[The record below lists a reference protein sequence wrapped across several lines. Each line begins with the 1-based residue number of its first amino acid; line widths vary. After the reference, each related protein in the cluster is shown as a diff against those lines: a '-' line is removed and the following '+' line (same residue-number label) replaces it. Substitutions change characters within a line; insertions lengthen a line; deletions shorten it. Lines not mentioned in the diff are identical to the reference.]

1 MRLFLTTAILLAILP
16 LLLACGN
23 AAEVP
28 PSLPTATPWPT
39 ATATPWPALAALFP
53 EPTATATPGP
63 TATATPG
70 PALAT
75 LFPEPTATATP
86 WPTAT
91 VTPGPDPAA
100 LAALF
105 PEPVPY
111 DSATASPAQTPVGLI
126 LNEPE
131 SFPGYTLL
139 RPNRGQN
146 IYLIDNQGRV
156 VHQWPL
162 DRSYRFARLLEN
174 GNLLTSARGQVTD
187 NIREIEIREIDP
199 TGRVIWEY
207 TAPDQH
213 HDLLKMPNG
222 NVLLLLKSWKHGGEV
237 RGRGGNPE
245 STGRYLE
252 LDYIIEVRP
261 TGPDSG
267 EIVWEWSVW
276 DHLIQDFD
284 PSLPNY
290 GTVAEHPEL
299 VDINYRLRLDWLHAN
314 SIDYNA
320 ELDQIALSA
329 RNYGELWII
338 DHSTTTAEAAGHSG
352 GNGGRGGDLLYR
364 WGNPAAYQA
373 GTAAD
378 QQLFRPHNVHWI
390 EPGLPGAG
398 NLLLFNNG
406 DEADGKAR
414 QYSSIDEIA
423 PPREGSNYRLAAGK
437 PAAPARPVWTYTTP
451 EPEDWYSPRQSG
463 VQRLPNGNT
472 LICSSRTGTIFEVTP
487 AGKVVWGYINPSLPS
502 GPLSSGAPMP
512 LHKNRSLA
520 SGWESWDNMVYRAY
534 RYAPD
539 YPGLQYLDLT
549 PGDPIER
556 DAAP

>member
-1 MRLFLTTAILLAILP
+1 MRPFLTIAILLAILP
-16 LLLACGN
+16 LLLACVN

-28 PSLPTATPWPT
+28 TSLPTATPWPT
-39 ATATPWPALAALFP
+39 ATT
-53 EPTATATPGP
+53 
-63 TATATPG
+63 TPG
-70 PALAT
+70 PAA
-75 LFPEPTATATP
+75 ATATP

-91 VTPGPDPAA
+91 TTPLPTATPLSA

-105 PEPVPY
+105 PPPVPY
-111 DSATASPAQTPVGLI
+111 DRTTASPARTPVGLM

-131 SFPGYTLL
+131 AFPGYTLF
-139 RPNRGQN
+139 RPPGQN
-146 IYLIDNQGRV
+146 PYLIDNQGRV
-156 VHQWPL
+156 VYQWEIAQATN
-162 DRSYRFARLLEN
+162 FARLLEN
-174 GNLLTSARGQVTD
+174 GNLLTSVRGRVD
-187 NIREIEIREIDP
+187 NIREIDP
-199 TGRVIWEY
+199 TGRVVWKY
-207 TAPDQH
+207 TAPGQH

-222 NVLLLLKSWKHGGEV
+222 NVLLLMKGQKSAAEV
-237 RGRGGNPE
+237 MARGGNPASIKRE
-245 STGRYLE
+245 LE

-267 EIVWEWSVW
+267 EIVWQWSVW

-284 PSLPNY
+284 ASLPNY
-290 GTVAEHPEL
+290 GTVAERPER
-299 VDINYRLRLDWLHAN
+299 VDLNYRLRPDWLHVN

-329 RNYGELWII
+329 RNYGEVWII
-338 DHSTTTAEAAGHSG
+338 DHSTTPAEAAGPSG

-364 WGNPAAYQA
+364 WGNPAAYRA

-406 DEADGKAR
+406 DEEAGQAR

-423 PPREGSNYRLAAGK
+423 PPWDGSNYRLAAGK
-437 PAAPARPVWTYTTP
+437 PAAPARPAWTYTTP
-451 EPEDWYSPRQSG
+451 EPEDWYSPHKSG

-472 LICSSRTGTIFEVTP
+472 LICSSRTGAIFEVTP
-487 AGKVVWGYINPSLPS
+487 AGKVVWGYINPFLPA
-502 GPLSSGAPMP
+502 GPLRPGAPMP
-512 LHKNRSLA
+512 LHKNRSENT
-520 SGWESWDNMVYRAY
+520 GWEIWQNTVYRAY